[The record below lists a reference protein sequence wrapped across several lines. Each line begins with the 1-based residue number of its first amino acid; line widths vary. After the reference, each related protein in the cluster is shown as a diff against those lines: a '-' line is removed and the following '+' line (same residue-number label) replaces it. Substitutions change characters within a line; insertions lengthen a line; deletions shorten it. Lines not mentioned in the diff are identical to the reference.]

1 MQNSES
7 NFIRT
12 IFLLS
17 VCLAFSG
24 STSSMTVSASS
35 LVGFGIADNKA
46 LATLPL
52 SFHLLGTMLA
62 GIPASLLM
70 KRVGRRYG
78 SLRVTREYLPAW
90 CPANEMKA
98 VRLPMLYCPLFQNQP
113 VTMLILS
120 CYSLILKK
128 LNIHLKEIWFL

>member
-7 NFIRT
+7 NLLRT
-12 IFLLS
+12 ILLLS

-35 LVGFGIADNKA
+35 LVVFGIADNKA

-78 SLRVTREYLPAW
+78 FMIGTGIGASGAAAATIAIIYSNFVFFSFKHFSAWNIKRFFTTLPL
-90 CPANEMKA
+90 CSS
-98 VRLPMLYCPLFQNQP
+98 RRG
-113 VTMLILS
+113 
-120 CYSLILKK
+120 
-128 LNIHLKEIWFL
+128 

>member
-12 IFLLS
+12 ILLLS

-78 SLRVTREYLPAW
+78 FMIGTGIGASGAAAATIAIIYSNFVFFSLS
-90 CPANEMKA
+90 
-98 VRLPMLYCPLFQNQP
+98 
-113 VTMLILS
+113 I
-120 CYSLILKK
+120 
-128 LNIHLKEIWFL
+128 FLLGI

>member
-1 MQNSES
+1 MPNSES

-12 IFLLS
+12 ILLLS
-17 VCLAFSG
+17 VCFALSG
-24 STSSMTVSASS
+24 STSSLTVSASS
-35 LVGFGIADNKA
+35 LVGYEIAGNKA

-78 SLRVTREYLPAW
+78 FMIGTGIGVSG
-90 CPANEMKA
+90 A
-98 VRLPMLYCPLFQNQP
+98 VVATLSIIYSNFVFFCISIFLLG
-113 VTMLILS
+113 ILS
-120 CYSLILKK
+120 MIPQIITG
-128 LNIHLKEIWFL
+128 NAPNR